1 MIIVSLHCIS
11 FFSCCCLL
19 LIYPSL
25 YRQFAFRYIIF
36 VWIPYFA
43 NNQNIWQKKI
53 FILSQWMFF
62 LCFRI
67 ESKQTKNVLCFCCC
81 CCCWDA
87 FWVNAEAM
95 DRWSVGWSYRIAYNI
110 HSLTI
115 FFIYLVICLSHCL
128 LIDCMNDV
136 LCCVCDVGS
145 LFTFYDCL
153 LSIHPIENDIVVVVF
168 GREQQRRTKKN
179 KIKNLPSSTPSL
191 FFLSTGYWLTI
202 LFTTWFASFIHLNLI
217 ILFVDD
223 DDCHIDIL
231 LFYMHII

>member
-1 MIIVSLHCIS
+1 
-11 FFSCCCLL
+11 
-19 LIYPSL
+19 
-25 YRQFAFRYIIF
+25 
-36 VWIPYFA
+36 
-43 NNQNIWQKKI
+43 
-53 FILSQWMFF
+53 MFF

-153 LSIHPIENDIVVVVF
+153 LSIHPIENDIVVVY
-168 GREQQRRTKKN
+168 GREQQRRIKKTKQKTFH
-179 KIKNLPSSTPSL
+179 LQPPHY
-191 FFLSTGYWLTI
+191 FFY
-202 LFTTWFASFIHLNLI
+202 
-217 ILFVDD
+217 
-223 DDCHIDIL
+223 L
-231 LFYMHII
+231 LATD